1 MHQSGSRR
9 PAWMRAL
16 RYSIPI
22 AMGYIPAA
30 IAFGVLMRAAGFPFW
45 WALALSVFLYSGAAQ
60 FALIPMLT
68 QAIHPLSMWV
78 NISSINLRHIFY
90 ALPLLKSLPKKRAQR
105 AYCLF
110 GLTDESFSTLMTLR
124 RSEQRRIM
132 LPFIF
137 FNQLSWVLGTLIG
150 LLLGGELI
158 ELIPNLDFALTA
170 LFIILAYEQYSSN
183 QQAWPIYMAIAVFA
197 IMHLLFPSYA
207 LLLTI
212 TVCAALIMLRAKKNE
227 QS

>member
-78 NISSINLRHIFY
+78 NISIINLRHIFY
-90 ALPLLKSLPKKRAQR
+90 ALPLLKNRPHTHTERAH
-105 AYCLF
+105 
-110 GLTDESFSTLMTLR
+110 SFFRL
-124 RSEQRRIM
+124 
-132 LPFIF
+132 
-137 FNQLSWVLGTLIG
+137 
-150 LLLGGELI
+150 
-158 ELIPNLDFALTA
+158 
-170 LFIILAYEQYSSN
+170 
-183 QQAWPIYMAIAVFA
+183 
-197 IMHLLFPSYA
+197 
-207 LLLTI
+207 
-212 TVCAALIMLRAKKNE
+212 
-227 QS
+227 